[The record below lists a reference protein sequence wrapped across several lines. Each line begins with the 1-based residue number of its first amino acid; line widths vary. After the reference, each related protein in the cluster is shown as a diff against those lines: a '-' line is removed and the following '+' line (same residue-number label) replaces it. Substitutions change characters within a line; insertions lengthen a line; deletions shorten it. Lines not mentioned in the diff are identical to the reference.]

1 MLLFL
6 SADSPEPKG
15 RKAVVMLTLRK
26 LKEMVESPK
35 KGEKKPSC
43 KSLREGKY
51 PVVVQKIIKNEV
63 GVVTITVYKNGY
75 VVYQAQNRVTVF
87 PIEDISGY
95 RYSSVA
101 GNGYGCNLTESYF
114 EEAEWYL
121 RFVLRGEDRLSINL
135 DSCNQKRCISLS
147 SAMEEMQLGESVA
160 PDMEEMIVQQMMT
173 ENMMDMLTDKQ
184 KELIYAL
191 YFEKQ
196 TYQEYADIHGIS
208 SAAVNNMRNK
218 AVAKLRASLEELA
231 ESNEKKKLRKKQK
244 SLQKGVGKHPMPSF
258 IGEGLILQKEKARTC
273 TLTISY
279 R

>member
-1 MLLFL
+1 MANFAERIRALRKEKGL
-6 SADSPEPKG
+6 SQEEVGSVIGLKKYAVYSYEKG
-15 RKAVVMLTLRK
+15 RAN
-26 LKEMVESPK
+26 
-35 KGEKKPSC
+35 
-43 KSLREGKY
+43 SLIR
-51 PVVVQKIIKNEV
+51 
-63 GVVTITVYKNGY
+63 
-75 VVYQAQNRVTVF
+75 QNRVTVF

-101 GNGYGCNLTESYF
+101 GNGYGCDLTESYF

-135 DSCNQKRCISLS
+135 DSRNQKRCISLS
-147 SAMEEMQLGESVA
+147 SAMEEIQLGESTA
-160 PDMEEMIVQQMMT
+160 PDMEEMIVQQMVT
-173 ENMMDMLTDKQ
+173 ESMMDMLTDKQ

-231 ESNEKKKLRKKQK
+231 ESNEKKKLRKK
-244 SLQKGVGKHPMPSF
+244 
-258 IGEGLILQKEKARTC
+258 
-273 TLTISY
+273 
-279 R
+279 